1 LWSLCRDRDNRG
13 GQNARPLDREVQT
26 MQWWT
31 WFVLGTLLL
40 AIELF
45 AIDAQFFLIF
55 IGAAAIVVGLIGM
68 LGIQL
73 PGWLQ
78 WLLFAA
84 LAVAAMATMRRQIY
98 AKLRKRPHSTVD
110 SDVHQLV
117 RVTEELE
124 PGKST
129 RIEYRGTSWTALNVG
144 QAAIPAG
151 AEVRIES
158 VDGLTLHIRSTH

>member
-1 LWSLCRDRDNRG
+1 
-13 GQNARPLDREVQT
+13 

-68 LGIQL
+68 LGINL
-73 PGWLQ
+73 PVWLQ
-78 WLLFAA
+78 WVLFAA
-84 LAVAAMATMRRQIY
+84 LAVAAVVTMRKQIY
-98 AKLRKRPHSTVD
+98 AKLRNRPEGKVK
-110 SDVHQLV
+110 SDVDQLV
-117 RVTEELE
+117 RLAEGLE

-129 RIEYRGTSWTALNVG
+129 RVEYRGASWTALNVG
-144 QAAIPAG
+144 NSAIPAG
-151 AEVRIES
+151 EEGRIES
-158 VDGLTLHIRSTH
+158 VDGLTLHIRATH

>member
-1 LWSLCRDRDNRG
+1 
-13 GQNARPLDREVQT
+13 

-40 AIELF
+40 GIELF

-68 LGIQL
+68 LGIEL

-117 RVTEELE
+117 RVPEELE

-129 RIEYRGTSWTALNVG
+129 RIEYRGASWTALNVG
-144 QAAIPAG
+144 KAAIPAG

-158 VDGLTLHIRSTH
+158 VDGLPLHIRGTH

>member
-1 LWSLCRDRDNRG
+1 
-13 GQNARPLDREVQT
+13 

-68 LGIQL
+68 LGINL
-73 PGWLQ
+73 PVWLQ
-78 WLLFAA
+78 WVLFAV
-84 LAVAAMATMRRQIY
+84 LAIAAVATMRRQIY
-98 AKLRKRPHSTVD
+98 AKLRNRPMASVDTDVNKR
-110 SDVHQLV
+110 V
-117 RVTEELE
+117 RIPEELA

-129 RIEYRGTSWTALNVG
+129 RVEYRGTGWTVTNVG
-144 QAAIPAG
+144 PQAIPAG
-151 AEVRIES
+151 QEARIDS
-158 VDGLTLHIRSTH
+158 VDGLTLRVRSQ

>member
-1 LWSLCRDRDNRG
+1 
-13 GQNARPLDREVQT
+13 

-68 LGIQL
+68 LGLNL
-73 PGWLQ
+73 PVGLQ
-78 WLLFAA
+78 WVLFAGLSIA
-84 LAVAAMATMRRQIY
+84 AVATMRRQIY
-98 AKLRKRPHSTVD
+98 TKLRSRPMASVD
-110 SDVHQLV
+110 TDVNQRV
-117 RVTEELE
+117 RITEELA

-129 RIEYRGTSWTALNVG
+129 RVEYRGTGWTALNVG
-144 QAAIPAG
+144 KHPIPAG
-151 AEVRIES
+151 QEVRIES
-158 VDGLTLHIRSTH
+158 VDGLTLHVRSH

>member
-1 LWSLCRDRDNRG
+1 
-13 GQNARPLDREVQT
+13 

-68 LGIQL
+68 LGINL
-73 PGWLQ
+73 PVGLQ
-78 WLLFAA
+78 WVLFAGLSIA
-84 LAVAAMATMRRQIY
+84 AVATMRRQIY
-98 AKLRKRPHSTVD
+98 AKLRNRPLASVD
-110 SDVHQLV
+110 TDVNQRV
-117 RVTEELE
+117 RIPEELA

-129 RIEYRGTSWTALNVG
+129 RIEYRGTAWTALNVG
-144 QAAIPAG
+144 KHAIPAG
-151 AEVRIES
+151 QEVRIES
-158 VDGLTLHIRSTH
+158 VDGLTLHVRSH